1 MGAANELC
9 LWAGGAVKFFPPG
22 KYWKRTILKYSKN
35 FCILYIEKMKRGNK
49 VESTY
54 KKNEKIRAANLPLQK
69 NSCII
74 YIESERESNLSNNSK
89 LEPAA

>member
-1 MGAANELC
+1 MSYVYG
-9 LWAGGAVKFFPPG
+9 WAGGAVKFFPPG
-22 KYWKRTILKYSKN
+22 KYWKRTILKYSEI

-54 KKNEKIRAANLPLQK
+54 KKKEKIRAANLPLQK
-69 NSCII
+69 NSYII
-74 YIESERESNLSNNSK
+74 YIESERESNLSSNSK

>member
-1 MGAANELC
+1 MSYVYGR
-9 LWAGGAVKFFPPG
+9 AGGAVKIYPPG
-22 KYWKRTILKYSKN
+22 KYWKRAILKYSEI

-69 NSCII
+69 NSYII
-74 YIESERESNLSNNSK
+74 YIESERESNLSSNSK